1 MTFHFVEGE
10 QRDMDLLTGL
20 GAVHCPTLVLAGG
33 LDPVTPVSCA
43 EAIRD
48 ALPQGV
54 AELVVFED
62 AGHGIYRDHPARAE
76 AVLRQF
82 LGG

>member
-20 GAVHCPTLVLAGG
+20 TAVHCPTLVLAGG
-33 LDPVTPVSCA
+33 LDPITPVSCA

-48 ALPQGV
+48 ALPEGV